1 MELNIKPIKVGLRI
15 ATVNHLI
22 FLVLM
27 YVPINN
33 CDNSPYGCS
42 PEKGLSEMLL
52 YLLTFGL
59 IAIIEGIMLLGIAV
73 SIMDKSILKVSQLQV
88 LVFLVTLIVS
98 AYTLLDFYYAHV

>member
-1 MELNIKPIKVGLRI
+1 MEFNIKPINIGLRI

-27 YVPINN
+27 YFPISN

-52 YLLTFGL
+52 YLVIFGL
-59 IAIIEGIMLLGIAV
+59 LAIVEGIMLLGIAV
-73 SIMDKSILKVSQLQV
+73 SIMDKSILKASQLNAF
-88 LVFLVTLIVS
+88 VFLVTFVVS
-98 AYTLLDFYYAHV
+98 TYSLLDFYYARM